1 VQTAQQVFHEDTG
14 TFKNCNSWAEYEW
27 PMSGST
33 TEKLCNGGM
42 YRPRNREPEW
52 YDTCPSRSLCRE
64 ATRRKEEPERY
75 SSNRSLPQYN
85 APNENKVRVDA
96 ERGPVHVQSQQMPNK
111 LVGNVISPQDVLGM
125 VSVSPAPAVAPAPP
139 AQAAAP
145 AAQPAPQ
152 PPQPAQTST
161 VVARTPYESDWMTKF
176 AAKTFEEK
184 MAEARTSIA
193 MSRPQPAAQQPRAV
207 TPPAPTAPASPY
219 RYSGVAPDP
228 RTHAT
233 PVVPPTTH
241 PAGMQTPFAH
251 DPMFQHQIPV
261 FIPTHTDDI
270 GIRMVLNMF
279 QSMLAAAGYS
289 IFSYARVVDL
299 FAGFF
304 R

>member
-1 VQTAQQVFHEDTG
+1 MRRHAVSKWRA
-14 TFKNCNSWAEYEW
+14 
-27 PMSGST
+27 
-33 TEKLCNGGM
+33 
-42 YRPRNREPEW
+42 
-52 YDTCPSRSLCRE
+52 SRSM
-64 ATRRKEEPERY
+64 
-75 SSNRSLPQYN
+75 
-85 APNENKVRVDA
+85 
-96 ERGPVHVQSQQMPNK
+96 PVN
-111 LVGNVISPQDVLGM
+111 L
-125 VSVSPAPAVAPAPP
+125 
-139 AQAAAP
+139 
-145 AAQPAPQ
+145 
-152 PPQPAQTST
+152 
-161 VVARTPYESDWMTKF
+161 
-176 AAKTFEEK
+176 
-184 MAEARTSIA
+184 
-193 MSRPQPAAQQPRAV
+193 RPM
-207 TPPAPTAPASPY
+207 
-219 RYSGVAPDP
+219 